1 MYRLRWAVCALFL
14 ACVTPGC
21 GEDAPMST
29 PPEETTKPE
38 FAQQTADMMKKAN
51 AGSMDLKK
59 AQDEAAKKK

>member
-14 ACVTPGC
+14 ACVMPGC
-21 GEDAPMST
+21 GEDSPPST
-29 PPEETTKPE
+29 PVDEATKPE
-38 FAQQTADMMKKAN
+38 FAQETADMMKQAN